1 MDRCGQMSPFFVS
14 PAAVL
19 LSRCVSR
26 GVLSQE
32 QIDSASSR
40 PSRAFSSELHEADQR
55 IRAQRRLSELKM
67 ELELL
72 QVEKESA
79 DVTHTHSLSG
89 RFQQLQQFCDHVQL
103 LLKEQNSVRQRLM
116 KPLGQTNLSVHAH
129 LHRSVVQVLDLL
141 LVFIHTLEEKLD
153 SVQNGSRTREQLSQ
167 LNTSIAQLLAQAAE
181 VQSLS
186 NQVLQWKEGGR
197 SLPHGH

>member
-1 MDRCGQMSPFFVS
+1 MSPFFVS

>member
-1 MDRCGQMSPFFVS
+1 MHHSDSSPFFVS

-40 PSRAFSSELHEADQR
+40 PNPAFSSELHEADQR
-55 IRAQRRLSELKM
+55 IRAQRLLSELKM

-116 KPLGQTNLSVHAH
+116 KPLGQTNLPVHAH

-141 LVFIHTLEEKLD
+141 LVFIQTLEEKLD
-153 SVQNGSRTREQLSQ
+153 SIQNGSRTRKQLSQ

-197 SLPHGH
+197 SLQHGH